1 MKPVLLFGAKGASD
15 AVEDLT
21 KAQVK
26 GYTRADG
33 TYVKPH
39 TTGRQAAA
47 HKPTAPRANRS
58 ASQPKGAH
66 PKTKAHMES
75 MIVSANQ
82 DGRKFGKKSHYI
94 GMHEQEVGGRKVGVT
109 SHSGKE
115 YKQSWTLDGKTV
127 GPEKVQAH
135 LDQHFSGKA
144 GPTPK
149 KAAEDNGVAHKKIVD
164 TATYS
169 GGEFEEHSS
178 TTTDHHASRSIRVG
192 TDKQKAH
199 ERAARAFADAGM
211 KETGKDSI
219 TGAHK
224 YESDTHTGEI
234 FHNNDTMHVSVKK
247 KNGTP
252 MKKSVLLFGDGISDL
267 VKAQV
272 KGYTRSDGTYV
283 KPHTTRRAAA
293 KQKPTGPG
301 RKPGGS
307 DSSSNVGH
315 QADALR
321 SSSSD
326 GDMDHWDN
334 QQAAELLEAGDY
346 DGLKLHLRNLDT
358 AARDHILDHI
368 HPDHW
373 ENLGFKPL
381 NKQASIK
388 KYEEK
393 FGGSPGGESLGAA
406 AERHGSS
413 TAAFDDQKE
422 RAIDDAIRWA
432 NKEQGE
438 YGTAWM
444 RQNLP
449 DYLSK
454 KWGISSSHA
463 KAALNERFG
472 PE

>member
-1 MKPVLLFGAKGASD
+1 MKKPILLFGAPGASD
-15 AVEDLT
+15 VIEDLT
-21 KAQVK
+21 KAQVR
-26 GYTRADG
+26 GYTRKDG

-39 TTGRQAAA
+39 TTNRQAAA
-47 HKPTAPRANRS
+47 AKPSGGKPPASGSSFQGVLRHKDHQLVVAAASRGEIDLQLAAEKHALGREITSDDFGPYAPAVKNLL
-58 ASQPKGAH
+58 
-66 PKTKAHMES
+66 ES
-75 MIVSANQ
+75 M
-82 DGRKFGKKSHYI
+82 DRKHIAAASRGEI
-94 GMHEQEVGGRKVGVT
+94 DMQHEAE
-109 SHSGKE
+109 
-115 YKQSWTLDGKTV
+115 
-127 GPEKVQAH
+127 
-135 LDQHFSGKA
+135 
-144 GPTPK
+144 
-149 KAAEDNGVAHKKIVD
+149 KAALGKP
-164 TATYS
+164 S
-169 GGEFEEHSS
+169 G
-178 TTTDHHASRSIRVG
+178 APL
-192 TDKQKAH
+192 QKSA
-199 ERAARAFADAGM
+199 
-211 KETGKDSI
+211 
-219 TGAHK
+219 
-224 YESDTHTGEI
+224 
-234 FHNNDTMHVSVKK
+234 
-247 KNGTP
+247 
-252 MKKSVLLFGDGISDL
+252 LLFGDGISDL

-346 DGLKLHLRNLDT
+346 DGLKVHLRNLDT